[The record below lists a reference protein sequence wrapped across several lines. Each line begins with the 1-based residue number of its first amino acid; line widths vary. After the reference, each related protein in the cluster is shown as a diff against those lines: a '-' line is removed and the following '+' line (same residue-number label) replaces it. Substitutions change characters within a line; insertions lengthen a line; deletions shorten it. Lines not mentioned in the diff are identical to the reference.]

1 MNDVERRLDEIYN
14 HCRTLPLPSEHIRSA
29 LERIDQFN
37 LQIDQLQTQLSPPPP
52 PASSLTQTNISSP
65 TATNGFHHSSKRQ
78 VNNALCKLIICV
90 N

>member
-1 MNDVERRLDEIYN
+1 MNDIERRLEEIYN
-14 HCRTLPLPSEHIRSA
+14 HCRTLPLPSEQIRSA

-52 PASSLTQTNISSP
+52 ASSLTQTRISSP